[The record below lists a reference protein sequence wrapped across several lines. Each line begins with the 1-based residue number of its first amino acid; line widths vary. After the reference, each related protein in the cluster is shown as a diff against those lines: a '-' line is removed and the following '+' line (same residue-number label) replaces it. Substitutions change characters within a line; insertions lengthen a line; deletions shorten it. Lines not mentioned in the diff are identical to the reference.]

1 MRNVCYNRK
10 ENIKKNINENIL
22 FLQIAKQE
30 SRLTK
35 AGNRRWKTTGK
46 VPGQRGK
53 QWLRIRTEITNIK
66 RNGYWGSSDLKNRKS
81 QLSARDDKD
90 GAREGWQDKNTRM
103 NEDDALQQITD
114 RLIANIEEL
123 FEFKDELETQFQY
136 GERVAYTE
144 CLEWIQKFGKA
155 KNLGLDFDIEKRFPL

>member
-22 FLQIAKQE
+22 FWQITKQE

-35 AGNRRWKTTGK
+35 AGNRRWKTTGN
-46 VPGQRGK
+46 VPGQREN

-66 RNGYWGSSDLKNRKS
+66 RNGNWGRSDLKNRKS

-90 GAREGWQDKNTRM
+90 DARGGWQDKNTIM

-114 RLIANIEEL
+114 RLIAYIEEL